1 MDSAEPRKNRIISDQ
16 EAENVTRTEELAYEI
31 KVEEVM
37 TRNIRSVKP
46 DDSMQ
51 SILDLFRTMHIS
63 GMPVITGQGELQ
75 GIISIEDL
83 MRALVAADLNAPVR
97 QYMTTKVITIRS
109 TDPLVEALKFFV
121 NTKLGRLPVMD
132 AEGKMVGI
140 LTKGDITRGLLR
152 ALQHDKQEEEMK
164 RYRASHLFEDIE
176 SDRTSLILR
185 YNIKARDF
193 THGGTASGNIKRALA
208 RLGASPQ
215 IARRCG
221 IAIYEAEINLIIH
234 TTEGGV
240 LRVEIEPHQIS
251 IDAYDYG
258 PGIKDVGLAMKAG
271 YSTAS
276 DEVREMGFGAG
287 MGLVNIQRC
296 TDYMNLESVYGKGT
310 RLKMKIF
317 LNKEEAMGDNQPQP
331 PRSLMNEH

>member
-1 MDSAEPRKNRIISDQ
+1 METVEPRKNRIISDQ

-37 TRNIRSVKP
+37 TRSIKSVKP
-46 DDSMQ
+46 DDTMQ
-51 SILDLFRTMHIS
+51 AILDLFRNMHIS
-63 GMPVITGQGELQ
+63 GLPVMQEDGSLVGV
-75 GIISIEDL
+75 ISIEDL
-83 MRALVAADLNAPVR
+83 MRALVASDLDAPVKK
-97 QYMTTKVITIRS
+97 YMTSRVITIHS

-121 NTKLGRLPVMD
+121 NTKLGRLPVMN

-152 ALQHDKQEEEMK
+152 ALQHDKQEEEMR

-193 THGGTASGNIKRALA
+193 THGGSASSNIKRALA

-258 PGIKDVGLAMKAG
+258 PGIKDVQLAMKAG

-296 TDYMNLESVYGKGT
+296 TDYMNLESVYGKGS

>member
-1 MDSAEPRKNRIISDQ
+1 METVEPRKNRIISDQ
-16 EAENVTRTEELAYEI
+16 EAENITRTEELAYDL

-37 TRNIRSVKP
+37 TRGIKIVRPS
-46 DDSMQ
+46 DSMQ
-51 SILDLFRTMHIS
+51 SVLDLFRNLHIS
-63 GMPVITGQGELQ
+63 GMPVLSENGELA

-83 MRALVAADLNAPVR
+83 MRSLASGDMESPVSK
-97 QYMTTKVITIRS
+97 YMTEKVITIRS
-109 TDPLVEALKFFV
+109 TDPVVEALKFFV
-121 NTKLGRLPVMD
+121 NTKHGRLPVTNAD
-132 AEGKMVGI
+132 GRLVGI

-152 ALQHDKQEEEMK
+152 ALQHDKQEEEMR

-193 THGGTASGNIKRALA
+193 THGGAASGNIKRALA

-258 PGIKDVGLAMKAG
+258 PGIKDVQLAMKAG

-296 TDYMNLESVYGKGT
+296 TDYMNLESVYGKGS

-317 LNKEEAMGDNQPQP
+317 LNKEEAMGENPQP
-331 PRSLMNEH
+331 PRSLMDEH